1 MTEREHLL
9 EALKRDHWIIHQQA
23 KDLTHEE
30 SVLQLPFRGNCFN
43 WILGHIVVH
52 RDKMAAALGLEP
64 LLSPAEVEPYRRGS
78 GPVVD
83 ADSAVPLSRLL
94 AAADETQGRLLKT
107 LEVVPASL
115 LDAVY
120 DPERGHSVL
129 DRLAFLVWH
138 ETYHVGQLEIL
149 RQLAGKDDAII

>member
-9 EALKRDHWIIHQQA
+9 EALNRDHWIINQQA

-43 WILGHIVVH
+43 WILGHIVVY
-52 RDKMAAALGLEP
+52 RDKMAAILEIEPAL
-64 LLSPAEVEPYRRGS
+64 SSAEAEPYGRGS
-78 GPVVD
+78 DPIVD
-83 ADSAVPLSRLL
+83 ADSAIPLERLL
-94 AAADETQGRLLKT
+94 AAADQVQQRLLKT
-107 LEVVPASL
+107 LEVVPNSL
-115 LDAVY
+115 LETVY
-120 DPERGHSVL
+120 DPERGHTVL
-129 DRLAFLVWH
+129 DRFVFLVWH